1 MQRQNINAAGSIP
14 PVGGGYSNALQILE
28 FNRLV
33 FVSGQVPMEPDGT
46 VPEGFAAQCR
56 RAWRN
61 VEAQLLAADMR
72 LQNVVKVT
80 TFLSDRAY
88 GKENRVVRKEFLG
101 DLNPALTTIVCDI
114 FDEAWLLEIEVIAAA

>member
-1 MQRQNINAAGSIP
+1 MQRQNINAPGSIP

-28 FNRLV
+28 FKRLV

-72 LQNVVKVT
+72 LQNIVKVT

-88 GKENRVVRKEFLG
+88 GKENRVVRKEILG

>member
-1 MQRQNINAAGSIP
+1 MKRDNINAAGTIP
-14 PVGGGYSNALQILE
+14 PLGGGYSNALQISE
-28 FNRLV
+28 FKRIV
-33 FVSGQVPMEPDGT
+33 FVSGQVPMAPDGT
-46 VPEGFAAQCR
+46 VPEGFTEQCR

-61 VEAQLLAADMR
+61 VEAQLLAADMT

-80 TFLSDRAY
+80 TFLGDRAY

-114 FDEAWLLEIEVIAAA
+114 FDAAWLLEVEVIAAA